1 MMAEVRAGVS
11 SCGSRLVLHAI
22 VESEG
27 GEVCGVV
34 VERVSGGREGVRML
48 RREGDAIHTC
58 VCTCS

>member
-1 MMAEVRAGVS
+1 MLR
-11 SCGSRLVLHAI
+11 AI

-48 RREGDAIHTC
+48 RREGDAIHVSVTEG
-58 VCTCS
+58 VQ